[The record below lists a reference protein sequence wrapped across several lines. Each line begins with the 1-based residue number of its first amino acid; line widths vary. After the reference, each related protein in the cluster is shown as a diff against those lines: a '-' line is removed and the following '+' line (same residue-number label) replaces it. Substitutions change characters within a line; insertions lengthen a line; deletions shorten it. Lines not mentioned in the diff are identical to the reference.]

1 MSTTYANV
9 DAFWAQRVIKE
20 NKTQMRFQEDHNIIK
35 RNDINDL
42 YLKMSTMGSSDDGSR
57 NYRNLKNMSR
67 KRSSKIE
74 TDLSRNNRSST
85 PMSMPAKMTGSDA
98 KTSDVYLNILKQRRT
113 VKLLNRNKAKHEEL
127 KRHMES
133 SNIETPR
140 SRKASTPRAK
150 TSSELRRKSSSRD

>member
-57 NYRNLKNMSR
+57 NYRNM
-67 KRSSKIE
+67 
-74 TDLSRNNRSST
+74 
-85 PMSMPAKMTGSDA
+85 
-98 KTSDVYLNILKQRRT
+98 
-113 VKLLNRNKAKHEEL
+113 
-127 KRHMES
+127 
-133 SNIETPR
+133 
-140 SRKASTPRAK
+140 
-150 TSSELRRKSSSRD
+150 